1 MSSLRKIGFVAAGLL
16 FALSACSKNTTS
28 SSSTASSAPQS
39 SAAASP
45 AASPAAATSPV
56 AAAANT
62 AGASVYNTNCASCHQ
77 ATGVGVAG
85 AFPPLAGNPTVTGVA
100 TKVIHIVKYGLSG
113 AVTVKGK
120 SYNGMMPPWGST
132 LSNADIAA
140 VISYVRSSWGNAAT
154 PVTAADVKAVAK

>member
-16 FALSACSKNTTS
+16 FALSACSKSTTS
-28 SSSTASSAPQS
+28 SSTSASSAPQS
-39 SAAASP
+39 STAASP
-45 AASPAAATSPV
+45 VGSPAAATSP

-77 ATGVGVAG
+77 ATGEGVAG
-85 AFPPLAGNPTVTGVA
+85 AFPPLAGNPTVTGSA
-100 TKVIHIVKYGLSG
+100 AKVIHIVKYGLKG
-113 AVTVKGK
+113 AITVKGK
-120 SYNGMMPPWGST
+120 SYNGMMPPWGTT

-154 PVTAADVKAVAK
+154 PVTVADVKAVAK

>member
-16 FALSACSKNTTS
+16 FALSACSKSTTS
-28 SSSTASSAPQS
+28 SSSSASTAPQS

-45 AASPAAATSPV
+45 AGSPMAATSPAAAN
-56 AAAANT
+56 A

-77 ATGVGVAG
+77 ATGEGVAG
-85 AFPPLAGNPTVTGVA
+85 AFPPLAGNPTVTGNA
-100 TKVIHIVKYGLSG
+100 TKVIHIVKYGLKG
-113 AVTVKGK
+113 AITVKGK

-140 VISYVRSSWGNAAT
+140 VISYVRSSWGNAAS
-154 PVTAADVKAVAK
+154 PVTVADVKAVAK

>member
-16 FALSACSKNTTS
+16 FALSACSKSTNS

-45 AASPAAATSPV
+45 AGSPMAATSAAPAAAN
-56 AAAANT
+56 A

-77 ATGVGVAG
+77 ATGEGVAG
-85 AFPPLAGNPTVTGVA
+85 AFPPLAGNPTVMGPKA
-100 TKVIHIVKYGLSG
+100 KVIHIVKYGLQG
-113 AVTVKGK
+113 AIVVKGK
-120 SYNGMMPPWGST
+120 SYNGMMPPWGTT

-140 VISYVRSSWGNAAT
+140 VISYVRSSWGNSAS
-154 PVTAADVKAVAK
+154 PVTVADVKAVAK